1 MDKNN
6 IDLNSFLYTFD
17 SKPKNNVDTCGVD
30 YIVRGIRDMRV
41 CSFINV
47 FRQFILNLYI
57 ECYINKSVIFN
68 YITNF

>member
-17 SKPKNNVDTCGVD
+17 STLMNNVDTCAVD
-30 YIVRGIRDMRV
+30 YIVRDIRDMRV

-57 ECYINKSVIFN
+57 ECYIK
-68 YITNF
+68 T